1 MHLHCMNASIFLIVV
16 IIAFLVGFFG
26 HRWVSR
32 EERRELNEQIGI
44 ADVLL
49 RDIAIGAS
57 PTDFRT
63 GIWRRLSDY
72 LARFE

>member
-1 MHLHCMNASIFLIVV
+1 MHLHCIDASLFLLVV
-16 IIAFLVGFFG
+16 IVAFLVGFFG

-32 EERRELNEQIGI
+32 EERRELCEQLEI

-49 RDIAIGAS
+49 RDIATDAS
-57 PTDFRT
+57 PITFRT